1 VKLETLHDVFVE
13 QIADL
18 LSAEHQLV
26 EALPKVAGA
35 ASTPDLREAIEDHLE
50 ETRGHVSR
58 LEQVVDIAGISA
70 PAEECEAMK
79 GLIREG
85 EDVVEADGDPR
96 AKDAALIAAA
106 QRVEHYEIAAYGTV
120 RELAKQLDLG
130 EVASILD
137 ETLTEENAADQTL
150 TRIATGGLFSGGV
163 NQQATR

>member
-35 ASTPDLREAIEDHLE
+35 ASTPDLREAIEEHLE
-50 ETRGHVSR
+50 ETRGHVAR

-70 PAEECEAMK
+70 PEEECEAMK

-120 RELAKQLDLG
+120 RELAKQLDLS

-137 ETLTEENAADQTL
+137 DTLTEENAADQTL